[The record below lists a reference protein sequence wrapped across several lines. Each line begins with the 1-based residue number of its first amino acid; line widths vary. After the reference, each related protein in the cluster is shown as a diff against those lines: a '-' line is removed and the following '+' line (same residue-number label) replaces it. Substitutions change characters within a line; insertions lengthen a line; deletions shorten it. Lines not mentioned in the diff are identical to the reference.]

1 MHKKLTYF
9 IQSFIIILFAS
20 VFLYSCG
27 SDDTVTNTPP
37 TEPVDTSDFQ
47 YPFTIG
53 SYWNYT
59 LTVSAENIRPDSIR
73 YYFNSYPLTG
83 YGYTEIMYDTV
94 VQIGG
99 PVRVIYDRLIFGND
113 TAASRYYYSQN
124 EYSMVCYG
132 YRGSTTASFP
142 FRKLHDRSLYP
153 AGMFS
158 AGIENIMT
166 ASSDT
171 FMVINPPVI
180 VLKYPVVKNTEWIM
194 FNFGTSNISKRY
206 TAWEN
211 YHLDTAV
218 IPCMQTQRIWSA
230 ESDKILYDYYSKY
243 GQMKKNYLF
252 TNKQFPNPVGIPI
265 GYYDR
270 REEYKVTSFNI
281 AAP

>member
-1 MHKKLTYF
+1 MNKKLTYF
-9 IQSFIIILFAS
+9 IQSFIIISAAVVLLS
-20 VFLYSCG
+20 SCG

-37 TEPVDTSDFQ
+37 PEPVDTSDFQ

-59 LTVSAENIRPDSIR
+59 LTVSAENIRPDSIQ

-83 YGYTEIMYDTV
+83 YGYTEIMYDTI

-99 PVRVIYDRLIFGND
+99 PARVIYDRLILGND
-113 TAASRYYYSQN
+113 TTASRYYYSQN

-142 FRKLHDRSLYP
+142 FRKLYDRSFP
-153 AGMFS
+153 AGLLS
-158 AGIENIMT
+158 TGIENMT
-166 ASSDT
+166 ASDT

-180 VLKYPVVKNTEWIM
+180 VLKYPVVKNTQWVM
-194 FNFGTSNISKRY
+194 FDQGSSNISKKY
-206 TAWEN
+206 VSWEN
-211 YHLDTAV
+211 YHLDTAE
-218 IPCMQTQRIWSA
+218 IPCINTQRIFSNN
-230 ESDKILYDYYSKY
+230 SDWILYDFYSKY
-243 GQMKKNYLF
+243 GQMRKNYLLKNKPHINNLGF
-252 TNKQFPNPVGIPI
+252 TI
-265 GYYDR
+265 GYYDK

>member
-9 IQSFIIILFAS
+9 IQSFIIILFAA

-37 TEPVDTSDFQ
+37 PEPVDTSDFQ

-59 LTVSAENIRPDSIR
+59 LTVSAENIRPDSILH
-73 YYFNSYPLTG
+73 YFSSYPLTG
-83 YGYTEIMYDTV
+83 YGYTEILYDTV

-99 PVRVIYDRLIFGND
+99 PVRVIYDRLILGND
-113 TAASRYYYSQN
+113 TTASRYYYSQN

-132 YRGSTTASFP
+132 YRASTTASFP
-142 FRKLHDRSLYP
+142 FRKLHNLPFGDLS
-153 AGMFS
+153 GMNTLGIGYFS
-158 AGIENIMT
+158 V
-166 ASSDT
+166 SDT
-171 FMVINPPVI
+171 FLVITPPVI
-180 VLKYPVVKNTEWIM
+180 VLKYPVVKNTQWIM
-194 FNFGTSNISKRY
+194 FDQGSSNISKKY
-206 TAWEN
+206 ISWEN

-230 ESDKILYDYYSKY
+230 DGDKILYDYYSKY
-243 GQMKKNYLF
+243 GQMKRNYLF
-252 TNKQFPNPVGIPI
+252 KNQQYRNNLFITL
-265 GYYDR
+265 GYYDE

>member
-9 IQSFIIILFAS
+9 IQSFIIILFAA

-37 TEPVDTSDFQ
+37 PEPVDTSDFQ

-83 YGYTEIMYDTV
+83 YGYTAILYDTV

-99 PVRVIYDRLIFGND
+99 PVRVIYDRLILGND
-113 TAASRYYYSQN
+113 TTASRYYYTQN

-132 YRGSTTASFP
+132 YRGNTSASFP
-142 FRKLHDRSLYP
+142 FRKRDDRSYP
-153 AGMFS
+153 AGMLS
-158 AGIENIMT
+158 SGIEPMMT

-180 VLKYPVVKNTEWIM
+180 VLKYPVVKNTQWIM
-194 FNFGTSNISKRY
+194 FDQGSSNISKKY
-206 TAWEN
+206 ISWEN

-218 IPCMQTQRIWSA
+218 IPCINTQRIFSNN
-230 ESDKILYDYYSKY
+230 SDWLLYDYYSKY
-243 GQMKKNYLF
+243 GQMRKNYLLK
-252 TNKQFPNPVGIPI
+252 NRPYPNIQGYTI
-265 GYYDR
+265 GFYDR

>member
-9 IQSFIIILFAS
+9 IQSFIIILFAA

-37 TEPVDTSDFQ
+37 PEPVDTSDFQ

-73 YYFNSYPLTG
+73 YYFNYYTLTG
-83 YGYTEIMYDTV
+83 YGYTATLYETV
-94 VQIGG
+94 LQIGG
-99 PVRVIYDRLIFGND
+99 PATVIYDRLILGND
-113 TAASRYYYSQN
+113 TTASRYYYSQN

-132 YRGSTTASFP
+132 YRGNASASFP
-142 FRKLHDRSLYP
+142 FRKLHDRSFTGGL
-153 AGMFS
+153 FS
-158 AGIENIMT
+158 TGIENM
-166 ASSDT
+166 AASDT

-180 VLKYPVVKNTEWIM
+180 VLKYPVVKNTQWIM
-194 FNFGTSNISKRY
+194 FDQGSSNISKKY
-206 TAWEN
+206 ISWEN

-218 IPCMQTQRIWSA
+218 IPCINTQRIFSNN
-230 ESDKILYDYYSKY
+230 SDWLLYDYYSKY
-243 GQMKKNYLF
+243 GQMRKNYLLK
-252 TNKQFPNPVGIPI
+252 NRPYPNIQGYTI
-265 GYYDR
+265 GFYDR

>member
-9 IQSFIIILFAS
+9 IQSFIVILFVS
-20 VFLYSCG
+20 VLIYSCG
-27 SDDTVTNTPP
+27 SDDTIVTTNPP
-37 TEPVDTSDFQ
+37 EPVDTSDFQ

-53 SYWNYT
+53 SYWSYT

-73 YYFNSYPLTG
+73 YYFNSYPLAG
-83 YGYTEIMYDTV
+83 YGYTEILYDTV

-99 PVRVIYDRLIFGND
+99 PATVIYDRLILGND
-113 TAASRYYYSQN
+113 TSASRYYYSQN

-132 YRGSTTASFP
+132 YRSSTTASFP
-142 FRKLHDRSLYP
+142 FRKVNGSIFP
-153 AGMFS
+153 FGMLS
-158 AGIENIMT
+158 AGTESR
-166 ASSDT
+166 AVSDT

-180 VLKYPVVKNTEWIM
+180 VLKYPVLKNTEWVM

-206 TAWEN
+206 IAWEN

-218 IPCMQTQRIWSA
+218 IPCIQTQRIWSA
-230 ESDKILYDYYSKY
+230 DNDKILYDYYSKY
-243 GQMKKNYLF
+243 GQMKRNYLF
-252 TNKQFPNPVGIPI
+252 RNLQFKNQVGITI

-270 REEYKVTSFNI
+270 REVYNVTSFNI